1 MRRGFSLIELVVSIV
16 VVGITLASVPTLFL
30 QTSSNNNSAIIQES
44 VMDAKTRMALIL
56 KSPWGCVDKQDEN
69 RTYTSTPIFKTP
81 TITNNFYLIND
92 ISPDGRREYINKN
105 SSTSCSNGIKTISDF
120 KGNKEEITT
129 SAGYNRD
136 SIVSVELTTT
146 VDTKD
151 MVGNEHEDIKKI
163 EITAT
168 TKNIKSKN
176 KEGYQIILRSYSV
189 NIGDG
194 PKIETSTW

>member
-81 TITNNFYLIND
+81 AITNNFYLIND

-105 SSTSCSNGIKTISDF
+105 SSTSCSDGIKTISDF
-120 KGNKEEITT
+120 KGMTKQET

-136 SIVSVELTTT
+136 SIVSVELITTI
-146 VDTKD
+146 DTKD
-151 MVGNEHEDIKKI
+151 MAGNENKDIKKI

-176 KEGYQIILRSYSV
+176 KQGYQIILRSYSV

-194 PKIETSTW
+194 PKIATSTW

>member
-105 SSTSCSNGIKTISDF
+105 SSTSCSDGIKTISDF
-120 KGNKEEITT
+120 KGMTKQET

-136 SIVSVELTTT
+136 SIVSVELITTI
-146 VDTKD
+146 DTKD
-151 MVGNEHEDIKKI
+151 MAGNENKDIKKI

-168 TKNIKSKN
+168 TKNIKSEN
-176 KEGYQIILRSYSV
+176 KQGYQIILRSYSV

-194 PKIETSTW
+194 PKIATSTW

>member
-56 KSPWGCVDKQDEN
+56 KSPWGCVDSKDEN

-81 TITNNFYLIND
+81 AITNNFYLIND

-105 SSTSCSNGIKTISDF
+105 SSTSCSDGIKTISDF
-120 KGNKEEITT
+120 KGMTKQET

-136 SIVSVELTTT
+136 SIVSVELITTI
-146 VDTKD
+146 DTKD
-151 MVGNEHEDIKKI
+151 MAGNENEDIKKI

-194 PKIETSTW
+194 PKIATSTW